1 MKKIF
6 SEFKSVFLRH
16 AIGLP
21 LTALFS
27 TALSASLP
35 FLRWPLHT
43 AFFCAMLREKKVA
56 EHFPNLFFSALVK
69 HAPFFLIWVFLILPA
84 LLIVH
89 FVSGGMTVV
98 IGGTMLTWVLSYV
111 AIAFF
116 VFFFL
121 MHPLAFYLAYSWEI
135 EEKGFLSDLKLLLS
149 YLAHYFRRPFA
160 HLFFTL
166 KCYLVYLSGIVCVA
180 LFCVAVPSV
189 LLFPFIYLINS
200 RAEWYRAG
208 MVGTFSIVLL
218 GLGFVFFLIV
228 FLLYACPFLSFV
240 TLRFYEPLAPDSKKE
255 AEYYVSDEPEEPAAA
270 AVAEAELKYW
280 KLTVGYDGTRFCG
293 WQIQPGVRT
302 VQGELEAAL
311 KRLLRENVTI
321 TAASRT
327 DSGVHALG
335 QTVNFSTAKDIPP
348 EKLLRALNTYTPD
361 DVTVSKIE
369 AVDKDFHST
378 FSSCGKHYRY
388 TVWTG
393 EADDVMT
400 RNFHLLLRRNLDMDA
415 MREAAAFFIGEKE
428 YKGLQ
433 VKSGKPEEATVRK
446 VTAVEVAREGDKLT
460 IDIWGKGF
468 MYKQVRSMAG
478 LLLAVGEGRVKPN
491 ETEGLMSG
499 RSGVR
504 KTEVA
509 PPQGL
514 CLVKVYYD
522 QEEFDRRS

>member
-16 AIGLP
+16 TLGLP
-21 LTALFS
+21 LTALIS
-27 TALSASLP
+27 SALSGSLP
-35 FLRWPLHT
+35 FLRWPMHT
-43 AFFCAMLREKKVA
+43 AFLSAMLREKKTEA
-56 EHFPNLFFSALVK
+56 HFPDLFFSALVK
-69 HAPFFLIWVFLILPA
+69 HALFFLVWIFLILPA
-84 LLIVH
+84 IVIMY
-89 FVSGGMTVV
+89 FLSAGVSVV
-98 IGGTMLTWVLSYV
+98 IGGTLLFAVLSFYGL
-111 AIAFF
+111 ALF

-121 MHPLAFYLAYSWEI
+121 MHPVAFYLAYSWENG
-135 EEKGFLSDLKLLLS
+135 EKGFADDLKLLLS
-149 YLAHYFRRPFA
+149 YLAHYFKRPFS
-160 HLFFTL
+160 HIFFTL
-166 KCYLVYLSGIVCVA
+166 KCYLLYLLGLICVVFP
-180 LFCVAVPSV
+180 LV
-189 LLFPFIYLINS
+189 LIFPFIYLIN
-200 RAEWYRAG
+200 YRVQWHHAG
-208 MVGTFSIVLL
+208 MMGIFSLVLL
-218 GLGFVFFLIV
+218 GLGFVFLLIV
-228 FLLYACPFLSFV
+228 FILYACPFLSFI
-240 TLRFYEPLAPDSKKE
+240 TLKFYEPLTPLPEKGTERYAVD
-255 AEYYVSDEPEEPAAA
+255 DPEELAAA
-270 AVAEAELKYW
+270 AVEEAELKYW

-302 VQGELEAAL
+302 VQGEIEAAL
-311 KRLLRENVTI
+311 KRLLREEVTI

-335 QTVNFSTAKDIPP
+335 QTVNFRTAKDIPP

-361 DVTVSKIE
+361 DITVSRIE

-400 RNFHLLLRRNLDMDA
+400 RNFHLLLRRELDLEA
-415 MREAAAFFIGEKE
+415 MRKAAAFFIGEKE

-433 VKSGKPEEATVRK
+433 VRSGKPEEATVRK

-460 IDIWGKGF
+460 MDIWGKGF

-478 LLLAVGEGRVKPN
+478 LLLAVGEGRVKPE
-491 ETEGLMSG
+491 ETEELMSG
-499 RSGVR
+499 RAGSR

-522 QEEFDRRS
+522 QEEFDLRR